1 MKFEE
6 AQEEFIRAWG
16 ELGSSWGVS
25 KTMAQIHALLLSSSK
40 PLSTEDIMNE
50 LNISRGNANMNIRAL
65 ISWGLTKK
73 AFMPGE
79 RKEYFESDKDI
90 WNISKQVAQERKRR
104 ELDPMRR
111 VIDEL
116 VTVEAK
122 TTEEKEFK
130 MMLKE
135 LQSYTKSADRLIDKL
150 SRSDK
155 NWFFKLVMKLI

>member
-1 MKFEE
+1 
-6 AQEEFIRAWG
+6 
-16 ELGSSWGVS
+16 
-25 KTMAQIHALLLSSSK
+25 
-40 PLSTEDIMNE
+40 
-50 LNISRGNANMNIRAL
+50 
-65 ISWGLTKK
+65 
-73 AFMPGE
+73 
-79 RKEYFESDKDI
+79 
-90 WNISKQVAQERKRR
+90 
-104 ELDPMRR
+104 LDPMRR